1 MPARSTARRRWR
13 FVIFSSRRP
22 VARSSSAPGSSSPRC
37 RDPQRPVEKVI
48 HDLFPLETPQ
58 KSLGFSG
65 VSAAASSGGNFIHSL
80 SGSLPLDVTAA
91 WLTFRLAATTTLL
104 LAVIGLPLAWWLAA
118 PHGRS
123 AGLRGLV
130 EAVCTLPLV
139 LPPTV
144 AGFFLLVA
152 TAPQS
157 VVGRLW
163 GRLTGG
169 TLPFTFSGILLAAVL
184 MNLPYA
190 IGPFTAAFAAL
201 DRRLVEASWCLGES
215 RSRDDAPRRP
225 PCLLAGNRHRP
236 GDDLRP
242 CRRGVRRRPHGR
254 GQYPRHHPHPL
265 GAPST
270 TTSRGSIMPRRHG
283 RPRCSSPWQAG
294 GW

>member
-1 MPARSTARRRWR
+1 
-13 FVIFSSRRP
+13 
-22 VARSSSAPGSSSPRC
+22 
-37 RDPQRPVEKVI
+37 
-48 HDLFPLETPQ
+48 
-58 KSLGFSG
+58 
-65 VSAAASSGGNFIHSL
+65 
-80 SGSLPLDVTAA
+80 LDVTAA

-104 LAVIGLPLAWWLAA
+104 LAAVGLPLAWWLAA
-118 PHGRS
+118 PHGRGT
-123 AGLRGLV
+123 GLRGLV

-163 GRLTGG
+163 GRLTGA

-215 RSRDDAPRRP
+215 RTATILRVVLPACWPGIVTGLVMTFAHVVGEFGVVLMVGGNIPGITRTLSVALYDDVQALDHASAARTASVLVAVALVALVTVQRLGRRP
-225 PCLLAGNRHRP
+225 VEKGS
-236 GDDLRP
+236 
-242 CRRGVRRRPHGR
+242 GR
-254 GQYPRHHPHPL
+254 
-265 GAPST
+265 
-270 TTSRGSIMPRRHG
+270 
-283 RPRCSSPWQAG
+283 
-294 GW
+294 